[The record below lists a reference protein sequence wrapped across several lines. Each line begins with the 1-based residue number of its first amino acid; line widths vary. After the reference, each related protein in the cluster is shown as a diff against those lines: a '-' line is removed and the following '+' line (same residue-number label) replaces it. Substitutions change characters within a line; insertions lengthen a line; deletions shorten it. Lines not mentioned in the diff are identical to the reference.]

1 MFLTMKVAFR
11 NISRQK
17 KRSFLLAGA
26 IAFGMMI
33 ITLMNALTGGAVINI
48 RDNFSHALGGHVFIT
63 GREWT
68 DAGQMI
74 MKIRPDANLD
84 RLLEENSGQI
94 AAFTRRSQAMPSLIF
109 GSQQTLHMLYGVDF
123 VEEERLVNSLVV
135 IEGSL
140 AEVGKRDDIIV
151 LPEPVAERLGVEV
164 GETVLIRLETLTG
177 QQNVGEVQVAAL
189 IKDQEELGLSAA
201 YTSRAYLNGL
211 LGMEPHEYQ
220 ILNMFVTDLDQ
231 VEQFARTFREGLMAP
246 DEEEEQIDEPEVTV
260 TVAGVPI
267 DPVQRTEE
275 VTPWEGTRYQ
285 VMNINQ
291 IMDAVELVVGVLN
304 RVGLIIFLILLV
316 VTMVGITNTFRMIM
330 IERTKEIGTMR
341 AFGMHQK
348 QVKNIF
354 LWEAVFLGLLGCL
367 GGLVLAGLI
376 ALAVGSISLNA
387 DPSLQFFLDNSRITF
402 ALPGKDIVTNVVL
415 VIFTSLLAAY
425 WPARAAAKMSP
436 IKALSSHT

>member
-123 VEEERLVNSLVV
+123 VEEQRLVNSLVV